1 MNWLAH
7 IFLSEADAEY
17 RIGNVIADW
26 VKGEAR
32 LQLSSGIRRGI
43 ACHTQIDLF
52 TDANPIVRHSQSLIQ
67 PPYRRF
73 AGVLMDVFYD
83 HFLAIDWDRYC
94 AVPLREWIKDVYAQ
108 FRNYDGELS
117 PQVRAGLTRMGTDD
131 WLGSYFTVEG
141 IDGILKRMSQ
151 RLSRPTV
158 MGDAAPELVAHYDA
172 LRGDFHLFFP
182 QLQAHALNWQTLN
195 RAA

>member
-7 IFLSEADAEY
+7 IFLSEDDAEY

-32 LQLSSGIRRGI
+32 RELSPGIQRGI

-52 TDANPIVRHSQSLIQ
+52 TDMHAIVLHSQSLIQ

-73 AGVLMDVFYD
+73 AGVLVDVFYD

-94 AVPLREWIKDVYAQ
+94 DTPLSIWIQQVYAQ
-108 FRNYDGELS
+108 FNTYAGHLH
-117 PQVRAGLTRMGTDD
+117 PQVRLGLQHMGSDD
-131 WLGSYFTVEG
+131 WLGSYFTVDG
-141 IDGILKRMSQ
+141 IAVILKRMAN

-158 MGDAAPELVAHYDA
+158 LGDSACELTANYDA
-172 LRGDFHLFFP
+172 LRADFHTYFL
-182 QLQAHALNWQTLN
+182 QLQMFVRDWQT
-195 RAA
+195 RQITT